1 MYIHKLEAHEFR
13 CFEYLSLD
21 FQYPGRKRGSH
32 PTPNLPNVN
41 LILGDN
47 GAGKSSVLMA
57 IALGVLKDTLKGS
70 GYRPYYLVRRNQGKS
85 PISEPIIDSTL
96 NVDMVLHE
104 QDSSQFLGVDA
115 RITLARCHVIITHIN
130 SYEDISGSG
139 NTMPPSYFGEITK
152 DDSSS
157 LFLLGYGTSRRAEN
171 TENFDSSTRNKQYSK
186 RFQRVAGL
194 FYDYMSL
201 TPVQEWFR
209 ELVLRERQQE
219 GVALLN
225 RLLPE
230 SVQLLEP
237 DRPYDEP
244 RFAVRGTPL
253 PFGALSDGFRGFI
266 GWAGDMLYHLCQLT
280 PEGSKMTDMRGVVMV
295 DEVDLLLH
303 PEWQRTIIE
312 SLATTFPNLQFFFTS
327 HSPLLAG
334 ALQADNLFITE
345 FDSETNSIKV
355 VQGEQNV
362 YGLSADQILTSSYF
376 GLSTPRAPGAVED
389 MKELARKAGSDNG
402 ANALELMRRLT
413 KGF

>member
-57 IALGVLKDTLKGS
+57 IALGVLTEVIDSS
-70 GYRPYYLVRRNQGKS
+70 GYRPYYLVRRSAEVSKDGDITNTAIDLSLRFHLHDLKN
-85 PISEPIIDSTL
+85 PSEGSGAIENLTGHCTL
-96 NVDMVLHE
+96 KIE
-104 QDSSQFLGVDA
+104 KA
-115 RITLARCHVIITHIN
+115 T
-130 SYEDISGSG
+130 SYEFFSGRWREWMSII
-139 NTMPPSYFGEITK
+139 NNFDDDAPSQIM
-152 DDSSS
+152 
-157 LFLLGYGTSRRAEN
+157 LGYGSSRRAEN

-312 SLATTFPNLQFFFTS
+312 ALATTFPNLQFFFTS

-402 ANALELMRRLT
+402 ASALELMRRLT

>member
-1 MYIHKLEAHEFR
+1 MYIHKLEAKQFR
-13 CFEYLSLD
+13 CFENLSLD

-32 PTPNLPNVN
+32 PTPKLPNVN
-41 LILGDN
+41 LLLGEN

-57 IALGVLKDTLKGS
+57 IALGVLTEIIGSS
-70 GYRPYYLVRRNQGKS
+70 GYRPYYLVRRTDNSDVLESTIAEIEVTLHNTPEEQGNALY
-85 PISEPIIDSTL
+85 P
-96 NVDMVLHE
+96 
-104 QDSSQFLGVDA
+104 Q
-115 RITLARCHVIITHIN
+115 IN
-130 SYEDISGSG
+130 SVRSSAKIERKQSLENIQPLGMFPPGPYIHELYSDIS
-139 NTMPPSYFGEITK
+139 
-152 DDSSS
+152 SSF
-157 LFLLGYGTSRRAEN
+157 FLLGYGASRRTEN
-171 TENFDSSTRNKQYSK
+171 TENFDSSVRNRNYAK
-186 RFQRVAGL
+186 RFQRVASI
-194 FYDYMSL
+194 FHDYMGL
-201 TPVQEWFR
+201 TPIDVWYR
-209 ELVLRERQQE
+209 ELIFRGNRLGQ
-219 GVALLN
+219 GVELMN
-225 RLLPE
+225 RLLPAD
-230 SVQLLEP
+230 VQLLLP
-237 DRPYDEP
+237 KRASDEP
-244 RFAVRGTPL
+244 RVSVRGTPL

-303 PEWQRTIIE
+303 PEWQRTVIN

-402 ANALELMRRLT
+402 ASALELMRRLT

>member
-32 PTPNLPNVN
+32 PTPKLPNVN

-57 IALGVLKDTLKGS
+57 IALGVLAEIIGSS
-70 GYRPYYLVRRNQGKS
+70 GYRPYYLVRRADSEEEEEISDADINLTLHDVQQQQGNALYPEVGEVISFAAVTKRQSVEFIKS
-85 PISEPIIDSTL
+85 LGIS
-96 NVDMVLHE
+96 
-104 QDSSQFLGVDA
+104 
-115 RITLARCHVIITHIN
+115 
-130 SYEDISGSG
+130 
-139 NTMPPSYFGEITK
+139 PPGPYLQYLYS
-152 DDSSS
+152 DDSP
-157 LFLLGYGTSRRAEN
+157 LFFLLGYGASRRTEN
-171 TENFDSSTRNKQYSK
+171 TERFDSSKRNKDYSK
-186 RFQRVAGL
+186 RFQRVASL
-194 FYDYMSL
+194 FDDPSL
-201 TPVQEWFR
+201 TPVETWFK
-209 ELVLRERQQE
+209 ELLLRERLPE
-219 GVALLN
+219 GIALLN
-225 RLLPE
+225 RLLPK

-253 PFGALSDGFRGFI
+253 PFGALSDGFHGFI

-402 ANALELMRRLT
+402 ESALELMRRLT